1 MLIDEF
7 KNFNEKNN
15 LKNSNTLLAVSGGVD
30 SIVMVNLFHH
40 LGFKFGIAHCN
51 FKLRN
56 QESII
61 DHKFVENLSNKFK
74 KPFYSIG
81 FDTKEYAKKNK
92 ISIQMAARELRY
104 QWLDK
109 TAKEFKYDY
118 IATAHHLNDNI
129 ETLFFNLIKGTGIS
143 GIIGISAK
151 NKNII
156 RPLLFAAKKDLIKY
170 AQDSNLIWRE
180 DYSNEKNDYNRNLI
194 RNTIIPQMKKIN
206 PNLENTFK
214 RNLEK
219 FKQTEL
225 ILSEKINEIKKKY
238 LKEDQE
244 KKILDVSYLKKKVW
258 APIIIEKILKPYGF
272 NYIESKEI
280 INKKH
285 IKGTR
290 FLSKTNEI
298 IIDEN
303 KFFIIPKLITKK
315 EIKEIKETQDDLV
328 LKNGLLKFKSIQKED
343 FILKL
348 DSKISLL
355 DKSKL
360 VFPLIVRSWNIG
372 DKFQPLGMEN
382 KKKLSDFF
390 TDNKMSILEKKKI
403 YVIISNKEIVCI
415 IGHRIDER
423 FKVTNN
429 TKEIF
434 EIEFISN

>member
-1 MLIDEF
+1 MLVEEF
-7 KNFNEKNN
+7 KKFNEKNN
-15 LKNSNTLLAVSGGVD
+15 LINSNTLLAVSGGID
-30 SIVMVNLFHH
+30 SIVMVNLFYT

-56 QESII
+56 QEAFKDLIFVKDISK
-61 DHKFVENLSNKFK
+61 KFN
-74 KPFYSIG
+74 KPFYSIE
-81 FDTKEYAKKNK
+81 FNTKEYAKKKK

-104 QWLDK
+104 EWLDK
-109 TAKEFKYDY
+109 IANEFKYNY

-129 ETLFFNLIKGTGIS
+129 ETIFFNLIKGTGIS
-143 GIIGISAK
+143 GIIGISPK

-156 RPLLFAAKKDLIKY
+156 RPLLFASKKDLIKY
-170 AQDSNLIWRE
+170 AQNNNFDWKE
-180 DYSNEKNDYNRNLI
+180 DYSNKKNKYNRNLI
-194 RNTIIPQMKKIN
+194 RNIIIPKMEKIN

-214 RNLEK
+214 KNLDK

-225 ILSEKINEIKKKY
+225 IFYEKVNEIKEKY
-238 LKEDQE
+238 LKEDKE
-244 KKILDVSYLKKKVW
+244 KKVLDISSFKKKEW
-258 APIIIEKILKPYGF
+258 ASIILERILKPYGF
-272 NYIESKEI
+272 NYIEANEI

-298 IIDEN
+298 FIDKNELI
-303 KFFIIPKLITKK
+303 IIPKLIFKK
-315 EIKEIKETQDDLV
+315 EIKEIYETQNELT
-328 LKNGLLKFKSIQKED
+328 LKNGILKFNSIHKEN

-348 DSKISLL
+348 DSKINLL

-360 VFPLIVRSWNIG
+360 LFPLIVRSWNIG
-372 DKFQPLGMEN
+372 DKFQPLGMKN

-390 TDNKMSILEKKKI
+390 IDKKLSILEKKKI
-403 YVIISNKEIVCI
+403 YVIISNKEIACI

-423 FKVTNN
+423 FKVNKE

-434 EIEFISN
+434 EIKYIPN